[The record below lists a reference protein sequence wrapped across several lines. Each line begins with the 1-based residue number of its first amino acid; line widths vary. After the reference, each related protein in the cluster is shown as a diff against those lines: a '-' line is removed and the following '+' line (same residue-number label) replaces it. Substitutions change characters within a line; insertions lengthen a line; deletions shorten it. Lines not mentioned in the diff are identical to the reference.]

1 MKELHTKAKDNP
13 EVAAV
18 CLGAFVRGEQSDDS
32 TTARARARVGGVLI
46 AEAFRDLR
54 AIREG
59 LSKANG

>member
-1 MKELHTKAKDNP
+1 MKELCAKAKENP

-18 CLGAFVRGEQSDDS
+18 CLGAFMRSEHADDS
-32 TTARARARVGGVLI
+32 TTARARARAGGVLI